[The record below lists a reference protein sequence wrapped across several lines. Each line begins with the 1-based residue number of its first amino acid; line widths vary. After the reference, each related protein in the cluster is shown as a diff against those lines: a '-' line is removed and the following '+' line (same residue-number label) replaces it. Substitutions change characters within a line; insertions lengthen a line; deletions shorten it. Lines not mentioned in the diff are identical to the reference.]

1 MDYAQP
7 GTVSAEA
14 ERTERALFGFLTE
27 RIYLQV
33 LLLFAAGIAL
43 AGQLILPLDFFRVAV
58 LPVSLLLASLSGLHW
73 LWRDSDRLTARLPSA
88 LAIILTGFL
97 YCNLAIHQ
105 VSQAPLLKHITGEF
119 QSGEARVLSL
129 PKYQKGH
136 LRFLAI
142 ITKLED
148 ASAAR
153 ELGRCQFYLK
163 CEPGYTLSPGD
174 ALRFYG
180 SLEEIAPPRNRGQ
193 FNYRAY
199 LMQRGTLASAYLPSE
214 RSVQIL
220 DDSGSQRLAWLTVLR
235 GRLMDSLTEE
245 LPKDLQDLAVSVVYG
260 DKITDLNEELE
271 ERFRRAGLTHILVAS
286 GTQVSLLIMLMAL
299 ALWRSPRSF
308 DTRGTLISIA
318 QFIVTA
324 GVVAVYAGI
333 TGYETSIVRALCMG
347 VLLCAG
353 RLFLRNVDGLSTLAQ
368 AGLILLLAQPLQLFT
383 PGFQLSFL
391 ATFGLIYVMGTLH
404 PLIVNH
410 SGWRR
415 FLLDGLLTTGG
426 AQLFVTP
433 VLAASFNQFSLVGLL
448 SNLLAVPLSLLLLIC
463 GALAS
468 FGLGKLPLL
477 GPALNWLVFVFSY
490 LLDRLASLFGNLSFS
505 SIAVPAPPVWFLLAF
520 YALALLAG
528 EWFRNRDRL
537 SQWQLRR
544 LQPATL
550 CLAWI
555 LFAWIAG
562 QLILPHPELSL
573 LRLERSFA
581 IYLDQP
587 GTGRYLVVDPYWLER
602 RHNADNL
609 QSALKARGVST
620 LSAVYWLGQMPNDNP
635 LQLLSRQQLELAD
648 VPSGELP
655 FALMRDVANGS
666 YGMSCSVGRAT
677 AALLWDKPAAD
688 APELPRD
695 CSLLLCVP
703 RYGAEDLMHA
713 LPAMRREAQLGQG
726 QVWLSLDSL
735 EERTAGWVLQSD
747 AEISIKPAPGDRLS
761 SFTLK
766 R

>member
-1 MDYAQP
+1 M
-7 GTVSAEA
+7 
-14 ERTERALFGFLTE
+14 FGFLTE

-43 AGQLILPLDFFRVAV
+43 GGKLIMPTGFYSTAV
-58 LPVSLLLASLSGLHW
+58 LPATLLLACLFGLHL
-73 LWRDSDRLTARLPSA
+73 LWRDSDRLSARLPSA
-88 LAIILTGFL
+88 LAILLTGVL

-105 VSQAPLLKHITGEF
+105 VTQAPLLRHITGEF
-119 QSGEARVLSL
+119 QAGEARILSL

-136 LRFLAI
+136 LRFLASI
-142 ITKLED
+142 SKLGD
-148 ASAAR
+148 ADTTGG
-153 ELGRCQFYLK
+153 LGRCQFYLK
-163 CEPGYTLSPGD
+163 CDPGYTLSPGD
-174 ALRFYG
+174 TVRFFG
-180 SLEEIAPPRNRGQ
+180 SLEEISPPRNRGQ
-193 FNYRAY
+193 FNYRTY

-214 RSVQIL
+214 KSLQVL
-220 DDSGSQRLAWLTVLR
+220 DDSGSRRLAWLTVLR
-235 GRLMDSLTEE
+235 GRLMDSLTED
-245 LPKDLQDLAVSVVYG
+245 LPDDLQELAVSVVYG

-404 PLIVNH
+404 PLIGH
-410 SGWRR
+410 LAGWRR

-448 SNLLAVPLSLLLLIC
+448 SNLLAVPLSLVLLIC

-477 GPALNWLVFVFSY
+477 GSLLNWLVLVFSF
-490 LLDRLASLFGNLSFS
+490 LLDRLATLFGNLSFS
-505 SIAVPAPPVWFLLAF
+505 SIAVPAPPAWFMLAF
-520 YALALLAG
+520 YLLILLAG
-528 EWFRNRDRL
+528 EWYRNRERL
-537 SQWQLRR
+537 SAGQLRR

-550 CLAWI
+550 CLVW
-555 LFAWIAG
+555 LLSAWIAG
-562 QLILPHPELSL
+562 QVILPRPELSL

-581 IYLDQP
+581 VYMDQP
-587 GTGRYLVVDPYWLER
+587 GTGRCVVVDPYWIER

-609 QSALKARGVST
+609 LSALKARGVST
-620 LSAVYWLGQMPNDNP
+620 LAAVYWLDQAPSKNP
-635 LQLLSRQQLELAD
+635 LEQLSARQIELDEAED
-648 VPSGELP
+648 VELP
-655 FALMRDVANGS
+655 FALLRKQSSGS
-666 YGMSCSVGRAT
+666 YGLNCRLGQSTAT
-677 AALLWDKPAAD
+677 LLWDVPGSEHD
-688 APELPRD
+688 RLPLD
-695 CSLLLCVP
+695 CRMLVCVP
-703 RYGAEDLMHA
+703 RYAKTELPQA
-713 LPAMRREAQLGQG
+713 LPRLQTDTGLDMG
-726 QVWLSLDSL
+726 QVWLSLDETEQSSADWL
-735 EERTAGWVLQSD
+735 LQSD

-761 SFTLK
+761 SFTLI